1 MNLTVA
7 VLNAGLGDLAL
18 GLQMAGF
25 QVIAAYEEDMKAREV
40 HEANI
45 DAPVSPSPPYDLGP
59 RMLPEVDLLAAKLNL
74 SQLLA
79 PIYRDRFCKGPHID
93 TCIDDFLR
101 ALDICCPKAFF
112 LATGASSAK
121 NQQFK
126 SVLQEIADRNFQLIY
141 KVVDVAEVTGIPTA
155 ERNTFIIG
163 YRTSTNASPN
173 FPGLERLFSVPLED
187 FLHTDE
193 RVDPWYFTSVDPAN
207 IPIDRDGSRVYCW
220 KGNHYAGTNRMT
232 WNHWKIP
239 LIDTGKNLRKMTH
252 REIANLK
259 GFPRS
264 YVLPAHM
271 SRSWLYKKLMFAVN
285 VPVIEKLAK
294 GIACSLSMDHPG
306 RNRTL
311 WFEDLF
317 LRYLMKRADTRDTQ
331 IVRQMVDRFD
341 FILEVSNQTIFFEL
355 KYYSVKRIS
364 PGKVRKLCEQLALPK
379 TGGVILV
386 LTSEVSVQTRQECRD
401 RFGIDIWDVGNLLWL
416 FGEFEEIKS
425 EFVALLDYAVGD
437 IEPTPPASPIIL
449 EEIPTESPATP
460 VAVDEP
466 RIDVAQEGD
475 TETRSEVSV
484 WEKRLADIPPGQE
497 QFQKYESFCTD
508 ILQYILGDYLS
519 LWETQSR
526 TDDGLHRFDLCCKVK
541 SGVNQDFFDT
551 VRQHFNTKY
560 IVFEFKN
567 YSQKITQKEIYTT
580 EKYLYE
586 TALRKVAIIISRQG
600 IDDHALQAIKGS
612 LRENGKL
619 ILTLSDRDLL
629 KMADVKEKGDREPA
643 EILSEMLDNLLVHLE
658 K

>member
-1 MNLTVA
+1 MNLTAA
-7 VLNAGLGDLAL
+7 VLNAGLGDLFL

-25 QVIAAYEEDMKAREV
+25 QVIAAYEEDIKAQEV

-45 DAPVSPSPPYDLGP
+45 DAPVSPFPPYELGP
-59 RMLPEVDLLAAKLNL
+59 SMLPEVDLLAAKLSS
-74 SQLLA
+74 SQFLA
-79 PIYRDRFCKGPHID
+79 PIDGGRSYKNPHIGVR
-93 TCIDDFLR
+93 DFLR
-101 ALDICCPKAFF
+101 ALDICRPKAFF
-112 LATGASSAK
+112 LATGVSPAK
-121 NQQFK
+121 KRQFN
-126 SVLQEIADRNFQLIY
+126 SVLQEIANRNFQFTY
-141 KVVDVAEVTGIPTA
+141 KVVDVAEATGMPTA
-155 ERNTFIIG
+155 ERNAFIIG
-163 YRTSTNASPN
+163 YRKGANAGLN
-173 FPGLERLFSVPLED
+173 FPEPERLPSIPLEV
-187 FLHTDE
+187 FLHSDE
-193 RVDPWYFTSVDPAN
+193 RVNPWYFTSVDPVN
-207 IPIDRDGSRVYCW
+207 IPIDRNGSRVYCW
-220 KGNHYAGTNRMT
+220 KGGHYAGTDRIT
-232 WNHWKIP
+232 WNYRKIP
-239 LIDTGKNLRKMTH
+239 LIDTGKNLRKMTP

-271 SRSWLYKKLMFAVN
+271 SRSWLYKKLMVAVN

-294 GIACSLSMDHPG
+294 EIARSLSTDQP
-306 RNRTL
+306 RWNRAVWL
-311 WFEDLF
+311 EDLL
-317 LRYLMKRADTRDTQ
+317 LRYLVKLASTRDTLT
-331 IVRQMVDRFD
+331 VKQMVGRFD
-341 FILEVSNQTIFFEL
+341 FALEVSNQTIFFEL
-355 KYYSVKRIS
+355 KYYSVKRIL
-364 PGKVRKLCEQLALPK
+364 PGRVRKLCEQLARPR
-379 TGGVILV
+379 TGGLILV
-386 LTSEVSVQTRQECRD
+386 LTSEVSMQTRQECRD
-401 RFGIDIWDVGNLLWL
+401 RFGITIWDVGNLLWL
-416 FGEFEEIKS
+416 FSEFGEIKS
-425 EFVALLDYAVGD
+425 EFVALLDYTVGD

-449 EEIPTESPATP
+449 EEVPAELPATP

-466 RIDVAQEGD
+466 RMDAAQEGD
-475 TETRSEVSV
+475 TETRSEASV

-519 LWETQSR
+519 LWEAQSR
-526 TDDGLHRFDLCCKVK
+526 TDDGLHRFDLCCKIK

-567 YSQKITQKEIYTT
+567 YSQEITQKEIYTT

-600 IDDHALQAIKGS
+600 IDNHALQAIKGS

-643 EILSEMLDNLLVHLE
+643 ELLSEMLDNLLVHLE